1 MTLETSYLK
10 ESEKDFK
17 TYGKSLLIKLDS
29 QPDEALKAL
38 NSLFLDTIRKVE
50 RVLRAA
56 NIESFAYNHRVNF
69 LLSSLALS
77 NISLSLA
84 YRHLLSNPS
93 RKKYMALYSIKNR
106 YFFSFLI
113 LYFLI
118 PNEIKN

>member
-1 MTLETSYLK
+1 MHRFCK
-10 ESEKDFK
+10 
-17 TYGKSLLIKLDS
+17 KSACAYSSVFTVQKLDS

-93 RKKYMALYSIKNR
+93 
-106 YFFSFLI
+106 
-113 LYFLI
+113 
-118 PNEIKN
+118 